1 MKIFDRTT
9 GNEIFPRTKSRSAG
23 TDRVIECFL
32 KTRGDDIT
40 NIIFGATSRGC
51 INGGDLPRN
60 LVFNGCKFN
69 YVSFD
74 KMSDCTFINCNF
86 EKCTFIGLTNV
97 TMKDCTGF
105 DSDVGYSSA
114 ISGKCEFTNCH
125 GIRFDCNVSPDV
137 ELILNDTPALDELLK
152 YIEER
157 KRLAEEARLRN
168 LELRKSVKYGYKVVT
183 APVLVKLSFPDY
195 AELVNLDKDKSRA
208 SVAMVESVHVVND
221 FGAEGVT
228 NRSYKPCRY
237 EVGQLVYPDSYD
249 PDPNQDCGHG
259 IHFCKDIESLQ
270 EYGSLTSEQIESIKS
285 QNL

>member
-1 MKIFDRTT
+1 
-9 GNEIFPRTKSRSAG
+9 
-23 TDRVIECFL
+23 
-32 KTRGDDIT
+32 
-40 NIIFGATSRGC
+40 
-51 INGGDLPRN
+51 
-60 LVFNGCKFN
+60 
-69 YVSFD
+69 
-74 KMSDCTFINCNF
+74 
-86 EKCTFIGLTNV
+86 
-97 TMKDCTGF
+97 MKDCTGF
-105 DSDVGYSSA
+105 DSIVTHSGT

-125 GIRFDCNVSPDV
+125 GIRFDCNVSPDA
-137 ELILNDTPALDELLK
+137 ELIVNDTPPLDDLLK
-152 YIEER
+152 YIEEK

-168 LELRKSVKYGYKVVT
+168 LELRKSVKYGYKIVD
-183 APVLVKLSFPDY
+183 APVLVKLSFPDE

-208 SVAMVESVHVVND
+208 SVARVESIHVVND

-270 EYGSLTSEQIESIKS
+270 EYGNLTSTQIESIKS

>member
-9 GNEIFPRTKSRSAG
+9 DTEIFPRTKLKSAG

-32 KTRGDDIT
+32 KTQGDDII
-40 NIIFGATSRGC
+40 NIIFGTTSRGC
-51 INGGDLPRN
+51 INGGNLPRN
-60 LVFNGCKFN
+60 LVFNGCEFN
-69 YVSFD
+69 YVNFK

-86 EKCTFIGLTNV
+86 KKCTFIGLTNV

-105 DSDVGYSSA
+105 DSDINYSSI

-125 GIRFDCNVSPDV
+125 GIRFDCNVSPDI
-137 ELILNDTPALDELLK
+137 ELTFNNTPALDELLEH
-152 YIEER
+152 IEER
-157 KRLAEEARLRN
+157 KRVVEEARLRN
-168 LELRKSVKYGYKVVT
+168 LELRKSVKYGYKIII
-183 APVLVKLSFPDY
+183 APVLVKLSFPDD

-208 SVAMVESVHVVND
+208 SVARVESIHVVND

-228 NRSYKPCRY
+228 NESYKPCRY

-249 PDPNQDCGHG
+249 PDPDQNCGHG

-270 EYGSLTSEQIESIKS
+270 EYGSLTSKQIKSIKNQS
-285 QNL
+285 L